1 MEAARQVP
9 PEKLDVLRRWANLL
23 DSAFP
28 VPGTRIRFGLD
39 AFVGLVPGIGDLASP
54 VFTAMILLQA
64 ARMRLPRLVQ
74 ARMVLNAAIDMLL
87 GLLPMAG
94 DLADVAWKANL
105 RNLALL
111 ERHAR
116 PGAQPG
122 ASDYL
127 FVIGCLAGLAVIAVT
142 PIVLLVWVLSRFSLI

>member
-1 MEAARQVP
+1 M
-9 PEKLDVLRRWANLL
+9 DVLRRWAILL

-39 AFVGLVPGIGDLASP
+39 ALVGLVPGIGDLASP

-64 ARMRLPRLVQ
+64 ARMRLPRVVQ

-111 ERHAR
+111 ERYAR
-116 PGAQPG
+116 HGPPPR

-127 FVIGCLAGLAVIAVT
+127 FVAGCLGGLALVAIT
-142 PIVLLVWVLSRFSLI
+142 PIVLLVWMLARVGVL

>member
-1 MEAARQVP
+1 M
-9 PEKLDVLRRWANLL
+9 DVLRRWAILL

-39 AFVGLVPGIGDLASP
+39 ALVGLVPGIGDLASP

-64 ARMRLPRLVQ
+64 ARMRLPRVVQ

-87 GLLPMAG
+87 GLLPVAG

-111 ERHAR
+111 ERHSR
-116 PGAQPG
+116 HGTPPR

-127 FVIGCLAGLAVIAVT
+127 FVAACLGGLAVITIT
-142 PIVLLVWVLSRFSLI
+142 PIALLVWVLSRTGVL